1 MSFLPTYKYDIF
13 ISYASVDNLTTQDSK
28 QGWVAKFKENLEIN
42 LSKRVGR
49 IGAVKIWWG
58 PVVKGHQ
65 VFDDTIKDAID
76 ASKLF
81 VALTSN
87 GYMAS
92 DYCKKELDWF
102 YHKAKKESIGLTIGD
117 CSRIFNVLLNNIH
130 HENWLQEF
138 VGTSG
143 FPMNDASDA
152 DTFGEP
158 SEPGTDLFKGQLRKL
173 VDSIFE
179 LLIKFKEISFEEK
192 PVDEIV
198 TKPDSSESPIVFIAD
213 VADSLSQIKE
223 RIKNDLLPKG
233 IQITS
238 DIPPP
243 RWCAN

>member
-1 MSFLPTYKYDIF
+1 MSSIPTYKYDIF

-28 QGWVAKFKENLEIN
+28 QGWVAKFKENLEIS

-58 PVVKGHQ
+58 PVVKGNQ

-81 VALTSN
+81 IALTSN

-102 YHKAKKESIGLTIGD
+102 YQKAKKESIGLTIGD

-130 HENWLQEF
+130 HENWLPEF

-143 FPMNDASDA
+143 FPMNDATNA
-152 DTFGEP
+152 DTFSGP
-158 SEPGTDLFKGQLRKL
+158 SKPDNDLFKVQLGKL
-173 VDSIFE
+173 VDAIFR
-179 LLIKFKEISFEEK
+179 LLTHFKEISFEEK
-192 PVDEIV
+192 HINEMFV
-198 TKPDSSESPIVFIAD
+198 KPNPNES
-213 VADSLSQIKE
+213 Q
-223 RIKNDLLPKG
+223 RILTLK
-233 IQITS
+233 
-238 DIPPP
+238 
-243 RWCAN
+243 